1 MNQPMTQASR
11 CEVAIIGGTGLTQMQ
26 HMENL
31 RHELITT
38 PYGEASGP
46 LSHGTLWGHPV
57 VFLPRHGYGHTIP
70 PHKVNYRANLWA
82 LKRVNVGLVIAVNA
96 VGIIRRDLEPGSL
109 VLPDQLLDYTYG
121 REHTYFD
128 GSAEPLEHVDFTDP
142 YSEPLRGLFR
152 TAALQARIPLVDHAC
167 YGVTQGPRL
176 ETVAE
181 IDRME
186 RDGCELVGMTGMPEA
201 ALAREL
207 GMQYVC
213 IALGVNKAAGRGE
226 IGIHAEMEAYLSLS
240 MQRLG
245 ELLKAV
251 LPVVCLL
258 GKGEAES
265 SPGA

>member
-1 MNQPMTQASR
+1 MNQLNTRADC
-11 CEVAIIGGTGLTQMQ
+11 CELAIIGGTGLTQMQ
-26 HMENL
+26 QMENL

-38 PYGEASGP
+38 PFGEASGP

-82 LKRVNVGLVIAVNA
+82 LRQVNVGVVIAVNA
-96 VGIIRRDLEPGSL
+96 VGVIRQDLEPGTL

-128 GSAEPLEHVDFTDP
+128 GSGEPLQHVDFTNP
-142 YSEPLRGLFR
+142 YSDRLRGLFKA
-152 TAALQARIPLVDHAC
+152 AALEANIPLVDRAC

-176 ETVAE
+176 ETAAE
-181 IDRME
+181 IDRLE
-186 RDGCELVGMTGMPEA
+186 RDGCQLVGMTGMPEA

-226 IGIHAEMEAYLSLS
+226 TGIHEEMEAYLSLS

-245 ELLKAV
+245 VLLKAV
-251 LPVVCLL
+251 LPAVCAL
-258 GKGEAES
+258 GKGGPGS
-265 SPGA
+265 SPEG